1 MSSTPLHIVDVVAVP
16 ITGAYYFDDQAAIRA
31 GARRDGQTYTGVPL
45 TPGFERIRQ
54 PATAVSVLLV
64 LSDGQVAHGD
74 CVSVQYGGVGGRD
87 RLLDAPALAALLQG
101 EVARALLGRPVE
113 RYEPFKAVLAEL
125 AGLDGFG
132 AAAGYGLSQAL
143 LDASALANRCTMAQ
157 VVQREWGLD
166 IPLTTVPVFAQT
178 GENRRDGVDTMIAK
192 RVDSL
197 PHGLIN
203 HPSLVGPDGNELVAY
218 VRWVRDRIQALDPSE
233 SYRPILH
240 FDVYGTLGLVF
251 GGELAHVA
259 GLIAVMEA
267 AAAPYAL
274 RVEHPV
280 DAGSRAGQIRDF
292 VRLRALLVEAGSHV
306 QLVADEWANTLD
318 DIRAFNR
325 EYAAD
330 VMQIKAPD
338 LGPLHDIVDAVLDC
352 RAHGV
357 VAHLGGS
364 CTETERSAQV
374 SVHLA
379 LASGAD
385 QMLAKPGMG
394 VDEGLS
400 IVRNE
405 MARAIALSRPAR
417 A

>member
-1 MSSTPLHIVDVVAVP
+1 VHIADLIAVP
-16 ITGAYYFDDQAAIRA
+16 GTAAFFFDDQAAIRA
-31 GARRDGQTYTGVPL
+31 GAQRDGLTYPGRPV

-64 LSDGQVAHGD
+64 LSDGQIAHGD
-74 CVSVQYGGVGGRD
+74 CVSVQYAGVGGREP
-87 RLLDAPALAALLQG
+87 LLDAPALAAQLEG
-101 EVARALLGRPVE
+101 EVAQELRGRPVE
-113 RYEPFKAVLAEL
+113 RYEPFKAL
-125 AGLDGFG
+125 LDGLG
-132 AAAGYGLSQAL
+132 KAAAYGLSQAL
-143 LDASALANRCTMAQ
+143 LDACARANRCTMAQ
-157 VVQREWGLD
+157 LVQREWGLD
-166 IPLTTVPVFAQT
+166 HPLTPVPVFAQT
-178 GENRRDGVDTMIAK
+178 GEDRHAGVDKMILK

-203 HPSLVGPDGNELVAY
+203 TLALVGPDGGELLAY
-218 VRWVRDRIQALDPSE
+218 VRWIRSRIQTLASDP

-240 FDVYGTLGLVF
+240 FDTYATLGLAF
-251 GGELAHVA
+251 DGDLARVA
-259 GLIAVMEA
+259 HFIGAMEA
-267 AAAPYAL
+267 AAHPYAL

-280 DAGSRAGQIRDF
+280 DSGSRAAQIRDF
-292 VRLRALLVEAGSHV
+292 VRLRELLAQAGSTA
-306 QLVADEWANTLD
+306 QIVADEWANTID

-325 EYAAD
+325 EHAAD
-330 VMQIKAPD
+330 VVQIKAPD
-338 LGPLHDIVDAVLDC
+338 LGPVHDSVDAVLDC

-364 CTETERSAQV
+364 CCETERSAQV

-385 QMLAKPGMG
+385 QLLAKPGMG

-405 MARAIALSRPAR
+405 MARTLAIAAR
-417 A
+417 